1 MEMEMV
7 YGVGGLILFI
17 LAAGGLYW
25 FNKKHK
31 RKTTYN
37 LKMRVGSDI
46 NTVLPQSVTPGME
59 VIVAFDEMLLKHSE
73 DGSPIVKNFE
83 GGKEINLLDT
93 SSKISPILTEMNQ
106 EELPSGRYEWI
117 RLKIIADRC
126 FVRINN
132 EVFPMKIPSGEQSGL
147 KLVRGFFVH
156 GIGRSDFTIDFN
168 VRKGMTRKSDGTYIL
183 KPALKLIDNTGR
195 EEDVDLPEELT
206 EERYTGRMTSPY
218 II

>member
-195 EEDVDLPEELT
+195 EEDVDLPEEPT
-206 EERYTGRMTSPY
+206 E
-218 II
+218 

>member
-1 MEMEMV
+1 MV

-206 EERYTGRMTSPY
+206 E
-218 II
+218 

>member
-1 MEMEMV
+1 MV

-195 EEDVDLPEELT
+195 EEDVDLPEEPT
-206 EERYTGRMTSPY
+206 E
-218 II
+218 